1 MFILYDALAVFAYGA
16 LGLIL
21 MLAGYLIVDLLTP
34 GKLHVLIWQDRNPN
48 ATLVLAANTLGVAL
62 VVAMAIYASD
72 SDGIAEGLL
81 LTAVYGVIGLVLM
94 AVSFAAID
102 LLTPGR
108 LGDAVN
114 HAELVPAAW
123 VNATAHVSV
132 ALVVAA
138 AIS

>member
-1 MFILYDALAVFAYGA
+1 MFILYEALAVFAYGA
-16 LGLIL
+16 LGLVL

-34 GKLHVLIWQDRNPN
+34 GKLHVLIWQNRNPN
-48 ATLVLAANTLGVAL
+48 ATLVLAANTLGVAM

-72 SDGIAEGLL
+72 GGLAEGLM

-94 AVSFAAID
+94 ALSFAAID

-114 HAELVPAAW
+114 HTELVPAAW